1 MSKIATCDPIQF
13 EALAM
18 PFYDCLWFHNDQIRF
33 PVRPYLRKPRPK
45 YPILV
50 LEFGSFD
57 CSLLD
62 SQLLAKSQ
70 ILPDQITSVDK
81 QGMK

>member
-1 MSKIATCDPIQF
+1 MVQATDLRNENDF
-13 EALAM
+13 AL
-18 PFYDCLWFHNDQIRF
+18 FWFLNAQIRF
-33 PVRPYLRKPRPK
+33 PVRPYLRNPRPK

-70 ILPDQITSVDK
+70 ILQDQIASADK
-81 QGMK
+81 QATK